1 MYRMGGK
8 ESEIDVVLRWLLDG
22 VESKTYTFDI
32 AKVRRVMERMGRR
45 LSNPHI
51 ARMLAERLDGGKVVI
66 VDDRKRV
73 WEIGY
78 AEWADKRDRRRYY
91 ARVIGGVR
99 GDEATIQ

>member
-1 MYRMGGK
+1 MG
-8 ESEIDVVLRWLLDG
+8 EREREIDVILRNLLDG
-22 VESKTYTFDI
+22 IESRSYTFDV
-32 AKVRRVMERMGRR
+32 AKVRRVMEKMGRR

-51 ARMLAERLDGGKVVI
+51 ARMLAERLDGGKAVI

-91 ARVIGGVR
+91 ARVIGEVKR
-99 GDEATIQ
+99 DEAAVQ

>member
-1 MYRMGGK
+1 MNRK
-8 ESEIDVVLRWLLDG
+8 ESEIDTVLRVLLDG
-22 VESKTYTFDI
+22 IESQAYTFDI

-73 WEIGY
+73 WEISY
-78 AEWADKRDRRRYY
+78 AEWADKRDRKRYY
-91 ARVIGGVR
+91 ARVIGGVKEN
-99 GDEATIQ
+99 EATIQ

>member
-1 MYRMGGK
+1 MRG
-8 ESEIDVVLRWLLDG
+8 EEPEIDAVLRVLLDG
-22 VESKTYTFDI
+22 VESQTYTFDI

-51 ARMLAERLDGGKVVI
+51 ARMLAERLDGGKAVI

-99 GDEATIQ
+99 GNEATIQ

>member
-1 MYRMGGK
+1 MRG
-8 ESEIDVVLRWLLDG
+8 EEPEIDAVLRVLLDG
-22 VESKTYTFDI
+22 VESQTYTFDI

-51 ARMLAERLDGGKVVI
+51 ARMLAERLDGGKAVI

-73 WEIGY
+73 WEIGN

-99 GDEATIQ
+99 GNEATIQ

>member
-1 MYRMGGK
+1 MGGK
-8 ESEIDVVLRWLLDG
+8 ELEIDVILRNLLDG
-22 VESKTYTFDI
+22 VESRSYTLDV
-32 AKVRRVMERMGRR
+32 AKIRRFVERMGRR

-51 ARMLAERLDGGKVVI
+51 ARMLAERLDGGKAVI

-91 ARVIGGVR
+91 ARVIGEVK

>member
-1 MYRMGGK
+1 MRG
-8 ESEIDVVLRWLLDG
+8 EEPEIDAVLRVLLDG
-22 VESKTYTFDI
+22 VESQTYTFDI
-32 AKVRRVMERMGRR
+32 AKVRRVMKRMGRR

-51 ARMLAERLDGGKVVI
+51 ARMLAERLDGGKAVI

-91 ARVIGGVR
+91 ARMIGGVR
-99 GDEATIQ
+99 GNEATIQ